1 MGMNET
7 IRDALK
13 MLAVVHGVDASQI
26 NDDTSDIINRFPC

>member
-26 NDDTSDIINRFPC
+26 NDVNSEHIKK